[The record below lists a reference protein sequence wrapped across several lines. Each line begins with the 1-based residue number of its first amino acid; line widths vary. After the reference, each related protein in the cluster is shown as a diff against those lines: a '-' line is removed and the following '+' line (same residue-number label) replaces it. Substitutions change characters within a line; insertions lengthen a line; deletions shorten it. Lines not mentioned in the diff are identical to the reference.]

1 MALHRPRGPRP
12 GLRPFVEGGRAE
24 NLDQVPEEILA
35 AAGQIGER
43 AGLQIQRNSEVMI
56 THLDPA
62 LGDRRLVRR
71 PRPGD
76 RRAPRPRRAVP
87 ARTGPDR
94 PLEVH
99 GAARRR
105 TAGTFL
111 YVPPGVEI
119 ELPLQTMTWID
130 AEDSAVFPRTLLVA
144 GENAEVTFIDR
155 YGSPPLGR
163 ALSDA
168 IVEIHAGQGSR
179 VHVALQEFGEG
190 VTHLAV
196 QRARVGEDAA
206 LKTLGVAF
214 GASLARAEVE
224 ALLAEDGG
232 ASRCSAST
240 SATPSSTSTTARSR
254 ITWARAPRATCST
267 RVRCATG
274 RNAIYTGTVI
284 IEKGAHSCNAYQTN
298 RNILLSEHA
307 RAQSVPNL
315 EILSNDPT
323 CCGHA
328 ASVGPVSDDELFY
341 LMSRGIPEKEAQRLI
356 VFGFFAEV
364 LDRVDIAEIR
374 EGLEQAI
381 ENEIARVT
389 DDARPHLPHGRGARG
404 RDPPVR
410 ARPPAVR
417 GGEPR
422 RRGVPR
428 RGCDL
433 LARALLPGRRRGRRR
448 RRDDRVP
455 EARLD
460 VRPQHGRVANASATQ
475 PVEVFATK
483 IEDDD
488 VLIEV
493 PEES

>member
-1 MALHRPRGPRP
+1 VTTTTTGFDERAMAAVPSSAPFLERIRRQAFEEYDALPIPSQETEEWRYTDLEDLGLD
-12 GLRPFVEGGRAE
+12 LRPFVEGGRAE

-35 AAGQIGER
+35 AAGQVGER

-62 LGDRRLVRR
+62 LRDRGVWFGDLDRAIAERPDLVEPYLHALVRT
-71 PRPGD
+71 D
-76 RRAPRPRRAVP
+76 RSKFTA
-87 ARTGPDR
+87 
-94 PLEVH
+94 LH
-99 GAARRR
+99 AAFR

-179 VHVALQEFGEG
+179 VRYVALQEFGEG

-196 QRARVGEDAA
+196 QRARVGKDAA

-232 ASRCSAST
+232 
-240 SATPSSTSTTARSR
+240 SSEMLGVYFGDAEQHIDHRS
-254 ITWARAPRATCST
+254 
-267 RVRCATG
+267 
-274 RNAIYTGTVI
+274 NAIYTGTVI

-323 CCGHA
+323 RCGHA

-381 ENEIARVT
+381 ENEIAR
-389 DDARPHLPHGRGARG
+389 G
-404 RDPPVR
+404 
-410 ARPPAVR
+410 
-417 GGEPR
+417 
-422 RRGVPR
+422 
-428 RGCDL
+428 
-433 LARALLPGRRRGRRR
+433 
-448 RRDDRVP
+448 DR
-455 EARLD
+455 
-460 VRPQHGRVANASATQ
+460 
-475 PVEVFATK
+475 
-483 IEDDD
+483 
-488 VLIEV
+488 
-493 PEES
+493 